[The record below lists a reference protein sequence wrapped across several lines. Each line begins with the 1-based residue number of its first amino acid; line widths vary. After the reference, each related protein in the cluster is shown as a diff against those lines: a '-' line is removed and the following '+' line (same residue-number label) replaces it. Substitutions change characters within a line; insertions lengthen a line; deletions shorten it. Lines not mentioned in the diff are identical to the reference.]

1 MLPFVVSRFLFVS
14 SRFLL
19 VSLRFSLNLVIEVV
33 LLTTFVFIPSIVAL
47 NELYFSFIMVF
58 NSVTELSTLPSD
70 AFICS
75 FIKSTTF
82 LPDDSITKSPTNL
95 FVFNDHQ
102 DVRYLSI
109 SKSFIPL
116 YWAMNGA
123 STPLSKLA

>member
-1 MLPFVVSRFLFVS
+1 MWAFDVSRFLLVS

-19 VSLRFSLNLVIEVV
+19 VASKSVPNLVIELV

-47 NELYFSFIMVF
+47 NELYFSLIVVF
-58 NSVTELSTLPSD
+58 NAVTELSILPSTTLT
-70 AFICS
+70 CS
-75 FIKSTTF
+75 FIKSITF

-102 DVRYLSI
+102 DVRYFSI

-116 YWAMNGA
+116 YCAMNGA